1 MAEAAAGRLDQMSR
15 THSFY
20 VVPTGPGVGLTSVC
34 LGLVHALQ
42 REGLNVGFFKPI
54 RQPGDDLGPERSTEY
69 VRRTTSIE
77 PADPMTFG
85 EAEALMAA
93 GRQSEML
100 QQLVGSY
107 NRSAQGADVVI
118 VEGLAATGDH
128 PSLDDLNAQI
138 ARAID
143 AHVILVATPRP
154 SLAALEDRLG
164 MTAQLFGGAISE
176 KVIGV
181 VINQLNAPS
190 YEVLGTTRTAV
201 KLPEE
206 TLGAEDLKARVR
218 LFRDPDFSLLGAV
231 PWEQAMASPRT
242 LDVAEYLGARV
253 IHEGELAGRRVVDV
267 SLVARNVA
275 HMTHRLRPGALII
288 TPSDRDDIIIASAM
302 AALNGVPLAGLVLT
316 GELEPSAEVMRLC
329 AKAFATGLP
338 VMQVATDSYVTA
350 ARAAA
355 MPIEVP
361 LDDVERMERGMN
373 SVAEHL
379 ELEPLLQLLG
389 SERELRLSP
398 PAFLYRLVELSR
410 AAGKTIVLPEGT
422 EPRTVKAAA
431 LCAERGIA
439 TCVLLGDPEEI
450 GRVAEAQGLELG
462 EGVVIVEP
470 TDELRERYVQGMVD
484 LRSHKGLTAD
494 GARNQLRDNIVLGTM
509 MVAQGEVDG
518 LVSGAV
524 HTTAATVRPALQLIK
539 THENAKLV
547 SSVFFMCLPDQ
558 VLVYGD
564 CAVNPDPNAE
574 ELADIAVQSADSAR
588 AFGITPRVA
597 LLSYSTGSSGEGADV
612 DKVREATFIARQR
625 RPDLQIDGPLQYDAA
640 TVPSV
645 ARGKAP
651 DSTVAGRAT
660 VLVFPDLNSGNATYK
675 AVQRSAGVVS
685 VGPMLQGLKRPVNDL
700 SRGALVDDIVYTIA
714 LTAIQATQQVPG
726 VDP

>member
-1 MAEAAAGRLDQMSR
+1 MPR

-34 LGLVHALQ
+34 LGLVHALE
-42 REGLNVGFFKPI
+42 REGLTVGFYKPI
-54 RQPGDDLGPERSTEY
+54 RQPGDDAGPERSTEF
-69 VRRTTSIE
+69 VRRSTNIK
-77 PADPMTFG
+77 PADPLAFG
-85 EAEALMAA
+85 AAEALLAA
-93 GRQSEML
+93 GKRSELL
-100 QQLVGSY
+100 QQLVGSH
-107 NRSAQGADVVI
+107 NLSAAGADVVI

-128 PSLDDLNAQI
+128 PALDDLNADI

-143 AHVILVATPRP
+143 AHVILVATPQP
-154 SLAALEDRLG
+154 SLAALEDRLD
-164 MTAQLFGGAISE
+164 MTAQLFGGTSAE
-176 KVIGV
+176 KLIGV
-181 VINQLNAPS
+181 VVNQLNAPV
-190 YEVLGTTRTAV
+190 YDVLGTTRTEL
-201 KLPEE
+201 KMPDE
-206 TLGAEDLKARVR
+206 TLTADDLRARLR
-218 LFRDPDFSLLGAV
+218 IFRNPDFGLLGAV
-231 PWEQAMASPRT
+231 PWEQAMVSPRT
-242 LDVAEYLGARV
+242 LDVAQHLGASV
-253 IHEGELAGRRVVDV
+253 IHEGELATRRVVDV

-275 HMTHRLRPGALII
+275 HMTHRLRPDALII
-288 TPSDRDDIIIASAM
+288 TPSDRDDIIIAAGM

-316 GELEPSAEVMRLC
+316 GSVAPTQEVLKLC

-338 VMQVATDSYVTA
+338 VLQVGTDSYVTA

-355 MPIEVP
+355 MPLEVP
-361 LDDVERMERGMN
+361 LDDVERMERGMEA
-373 SVAEHL
+373 VAEHL
-379 ELEPLLQLLG
+379 DVEPLLELLG

-398 PAFLYRLVELSR
+398 PAFLYRLVELAR
-410 AAGKTIVLPEGT
+410 EAGKRIVLPEGD
-422 EPRTVKAAA
+422 EPRTVKAAIT
-431 LCAERGIA
+431 CAERGIA
-439 TCVLLGDPEEI
+439 TCVLLGDAADI
-450 GRVAEAQGLELG
+450 TRVAESQGLVLG
-462 EGVVIVEP
+462 DGIEIVEP
-470 TDELRERYVQGMVD
+470 TDELRERYVAGMVE
-484 LRSHKGLTAD
+484 LRSHKGLTDD
-494 GARNQLRDNIVLGTM
+494 GARNQLRDNVVLATM
-509 MVAQGEVDG
+509 MVALGEVDG

-524 HTTAATVRPALQLIK
+524 HTTASTVRPALQLIK
-539 THENAKLV
+539 THEHARLV

-574 ELADIAVQSADSAR
+574 ELADIAIQSAESAR

-651 DSTVAGRAT
+651 DSAVAGRAT

-714 LTAIQATQQVPG
+714 LTAIQATQKAPAAEGQAPA
-726 VDP
+726 

>member
-1 MAEAAAGRLDQMSR
+1 MSR

-20 VVPTGPGVGLTSVC
+20 VVPTAPGVGLTSVC
-34 LGLVHALQ
+34 LGFVHALE

-54 RQPGDDLGPERSTEY
+54 RQPGDDVGPERSTEF
-69 VRRTTSIE
+69 VRRSTNIR
-77 PADPMTFG
+77 PADPLAFG
-85 EAEALMAA
+85 AAEAMLAA
-93 GRQSEML
+93 GKRSELL

-107 NRSAQGADVVI
+107 GRSAAGADVVI
-118 VEGLAATGDH
+118 VEGLAATSDH
-128 PSLDDLNAQI
+128 PSLDDLNADI

-143 AHVILVATPRP
+143 AHVILVATPQP
-154 SLAALEDRLG
+154 SLAALEDRLD
-164 MTAQLFGGAISE
+164 MTAQLFGGATAE

-181 VINQLNAPS
+181 VINQLNAPAFD
-190 YEVLGTTRTAV
+190 VLGTTRTAL
-201 KLPEE
+201 KMPDEL
-206 TLGAEDLKARVR
+206 LHADDLKARLR
-218 LFRDPDFSLLGAV
+218 IFRDPDFALLGAV
-231 PWEQAMASPRT
+231 PWEQGMASPRT
-242 LDVAEYLGARV
+242 LDVAAYLGASV
-253 IHEGELAGRRVVDV
+253 LHEGELANRRVVDV

-275 HMTHRLRPGALII
+275 HMTHRLRPDALII
-288 TPSDRDDIIIASAM
+288 TPSDRDDIIIAAGM

-316 GELEPSAEVMRLC
+316 GDVEPSPEVMRLS

-338 VMQVATDSYVTA
+338 VLQVGSDSYVTA

-355 MPIEVP
+355 MPVEVP
-361 LDDVERMERGMN
+361 LDDVERMERGME

-379 ELEPLLQLLG
+379 DLTPILELLG

-398 PAFLYRLVELSR
+398 PAFLYRLVEMAR
-410 AAGKTIVLPEGT
+410 EAGKRIVLPEGD

-431 LCAERGIA
+431 ICAERGIA
-439 TCVLLGDPEEI
+439 TCVLLGDPDEI
-450 GRVAEAQGLELG
+450 HRVAEAQGLELG
-462 EGVVIVEP
+462 EGVQIVEP
-470 TDELRERYVQGMVD
+470 TDELRERYVAGMVA
-484 LRSHKGLTAD
+484 LRSHKGLTDD
-494 GARNQLRDNIVLGTM
+494 GARNQLRDNVVLATM

-524 HTTAATVRPALQLIK
+524 HTTASTVRPALQLIK
-539 THENAKLV
+539 THEDAKLV

-574 ELADIAVQSADSAR
+574 ELADIAIQSAESAR

-612 DKVREATFIARQR
+612 DKVREATFIARER

-651 DSTVAGRAT
+651 DSAVAGRAT

-714 LTAIQATQQVPG
+714 LTAIQATQKAPAATA
-726 VDP
+726 

>member
-1 MAEAAAGRLDQMSR
+1 MSR

-20 VVPTGPGVGLTSVC
+20 VVPTAPGVGLTSVC
-34 LGLVHALQ
+34 LGFVHALE

-54 RQPGDDLGPERSTEY
+54 RQPGDDVGPERSTEF
-69 VRRTTSIE
+69 VRRSTNIK
-77 PADPMTFG
+77 PADPLAFG
-85 EAEALMAA
+85 AAEAMLAA
-93 GRQSEML
+93 GKRSELL

-107 NRSAQGADVVI
+107 GRSAAGADVVV
-118 VEGLAATGDH
+118 VEGLAATSDH
-128 PSLDDLNAQI
+128 PSLDDLNAEI

-143 AHVILVATPRP
+143 AHVILVATPQP
-154 SLAALEDRLG
+154 SLAALEARLD
-164 MTAQLFGGAISE
+164 MTAQLFGGATAE

-181 VINQLNAPS
+181 VINQLNAPAFD
-190 YEVLGTTRTAV
+190 VLGTTRTAL
-201 KLPEE
+201 KMPDEI
-206 TLGAEDLKARVR
+206 LGADDLRARLR
-218 LFRDPDFSLLGAV
+218 IFRDPDFALLGAV
-231 PWEQAMASPRT
+231 PWEQGMASPRT
-242 LDVAEYLGARV
+242 LDVAAYLGAAV
-253 IHEGELAGRRVVDV
+253 LHEGELASRRVVDV

-275 HMTHRLRPGALII
+275 HMTHRLRPDALII
-288 TPSDRDDIIIASAM
+288 TPSDRDDIVIAAGM

-316 GELEPSAEVMRLC
+316 GDVEPSQEVMRLC

-338 VMQVATDSYVTA
+338 VLRVGSDSYVTA

-355 MPIEVP
+355 MPVEVP
-361 LDDVERMERGMN
+361 LDDVERMERGME

-379 ELEPLLQLLG
+379 DLEPILQLLG

-398 PAFLYRLVELSR
+398 PAFLYRLVEMAR
-410 AAGKTIVLPEGT
+410 DAGKRIVLPEGD

-431 LCAERGIA
+431 ICAERGIA
-439 TCVLLGDPEEI
+439 TCVLLGDPDEI
-450 GRVAEAQGLELG
+450 QRVAEAQGLELG
-462 EGVVIVEP
+462 EGVQIVEP
-470 TDELRERYVQGMVD
+470 TDELRERYVAGMVA
-484 LRSHKGLTAD
+484 LRSHKGLTED
-494 GARNQLRDNIVLGTM
+494 GARNQLRDNVVLATM

-524 HTTAATVRPALQLIK
+524 HTTASTVRPALQLIK
-539 THENAKLV
+539 THEDAKLV

-574 ELADIAVQSADSAR
+574 ELADIAIQSAESAR

-612 DKVREATFIARQR
+612 DKVREATFIARER

-651 DSTVAGRAT
+651 DSAVAGRAT

-685 VGPMLQGLKRPVNDL
+685 VGPMLQGLKRAVTDL

-714 LTAIQATQQVPG
+714 LTAIQATQKAPAATA
-726 VDP
+726 